1 MMHECILLN
10 VIMTLHFFCEVM
22 VDYMF
27 GGSLTIEDSLPILG
41 KYSI

>member
-1 MMHECILLN
+1 MHFAKCNYDIA
-10 VIMTLHFFCEVM
+10 FFCEVM
-22 VDYMF
+22 VDDMF